1 MEEKC
6 PCGGRKVITE
16 YTLVCSSC
24 GIEQFGMMLPIW
36 NQWTPNE
43 SVNQVTYTRRKRFK
57 KYLQRS
63 SKHQSNASVPKET
76 WEYLFENGPYT
87 DVGSIIH
94 ALKRGKLRKK
104 CYDSLPLL
112 ATVLLATPVPS
123 LTEHEKANALR
134 MFDDV
139 DRSYS
144 RDEPFC
150 SYLYVLEYI
159 LKKIGRV
166 DVVAFLNK
174 IQCPKRREKYRL
186 RLDSILGGNNCSILS
201 RLGVPFECTLALHPQ

>member
-57 KYLQRS
+57 KYLQRA
-63 SKHQSNASVPKET
+63 SKHQSNASVPKIHGST
-76 WEYLFENGPYT
+76 CLRSPY

-112 ATVLLATPVPS
+112 ATVLLETPVPS
-123 LTEHEKANALR
+123 LTEHEKTN
-134 MFDDV
+134 V
-139 DRSYS
+139 
-144 RDEPFC
+144 
-150 SYLYVLEYI
+150 
-159 LKKIGRV
+159 
-166 DVVAFLNK
+166 
-174 IQCPKRREKYRL
+174 
-186 RLDSILGGNNCSILS
+186 
-201 RLGVPFECTLALHPQ
+201 

>member
-1 MEEKC
+1 
-6 PCGGRKVITE
+6 
-16 YTLVCSSC
+16 
-24 GIEQFGMMLPIW
+24 
-36 NQWTPNE
+36 
-43 SVNQVTYTRRKRFK
+43 
-57 KYLQRS
+57 
-63 SKHQSNASVPKET
+63 
-76 WEYLFENGPYT
+76 
-87 DVGSIIH
+87 
-94 ALKRGKLRKK
+94 
-104 CYDSLPLL
+104 
-112 ATVLLATPVPS
+112 
-123 LTEHEKANALR
+123 

-186 RLDSILGGNNCSILS
+186 RLESILGGNSGSIIDK
-201 RLGVPFECTLALHPQ
+201 LGVPLPCIHSSCFSETPGLL

>member
-36 NQWTPNE
+36 N
-43 SVNQVTYTRRKRFK
+43 
-57 KYLQRS
+57 
-63 SKHQSNASVPKET
+63 
-76 WEYLFENGPYT
+76 
-87 DVGSIIH
+87 
-94 ALKRGKLRKK
+94 LKRGKLRKK

-112 ATVLLATPVPS
+112 ATVLLETPVPS

-139 DRSYS
+139 DRAYS

-174 IQCPKRREKYRL
+174 IQCPKRREKYKL
-186 RLDSILGGNNCSILS
+186 RLDSILGGNSGSIIDK
-201 RLGVPFECTLALHPQ
+201 LGVPFECTLTLHPQ